1 MVSPLGKKI
10 VFFVS
15 SKTGINDSKTLLE
28 ACWRLSKIIIQLFN
42 DSSSYLELSIA
53 SNNLLLEILNS
64 ILDSFWIGIV
74 LQNKSSTVVVFEIEK

>member
-1 MVSPLGKKI
+1 MHFLLLFPLHVGSKIAIKLYLPLFIVSPFGKKI

-42 DSSSYLELSIA
+42 DSSS
-53 SNNLLLEILNS
+53 NLKL
-64 ILDSFWIGIV
+64 
-74 LQNKSSTVVVFEIEK
+74 